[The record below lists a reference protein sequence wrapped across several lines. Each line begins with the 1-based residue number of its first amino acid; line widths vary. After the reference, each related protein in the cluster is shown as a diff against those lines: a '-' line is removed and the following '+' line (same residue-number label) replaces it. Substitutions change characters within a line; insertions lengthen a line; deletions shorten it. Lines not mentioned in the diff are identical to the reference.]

1 MPQLP
6 STPQPGL
13 QPRLFPPSG
22 ITPPSNLPVIPPYGA
37 PAPSTKPQ
45 TPATTPQPGVQQDK
59 TSEAPKKGSA
69 GDLFKG
75 LMATDPAKKA
85 ISDFLDAQKRTWD
98 KAPTGEKVAA
108 GSAVAVI
115 GAGAIAGI
123 LSDPAARKFA
133 LDQLNGQELPVPGV
147 PSLKV
152 KILTQSGG
160 GAILQFDVMK
170 ALSGK
175 K

>member
-1 MPQLP
+1 
-6 STPQPGL
+6 
-13 QPRLFPPSG
+13 
-22 ITPPSNLPVIPPYGA
+22 
-37 PAPSTKPQ
+37 
-45 TPATTPQPGVQQDK
+45 
-59 TSEAPKKGSA
+59 
-69 GDLFKG
+69 
-75 LMATDPAKKA
+75 
-85 ISDFLDAQKRTWD
+85 
-98 KAPTGEKVAA
+98 
-108 GSAVAVI
+108 VI